1 MGGRYGKYGDMKRR
15 ARLRRSMALKNDVY
29 RFKQTSQKLKK
40 DKRIRLQSK
49 NKLKVSVEFSLNELA
64 DLKESST

>member
-1 MGGRYGKYGDMKRR
+1 MAGRYGKYGDMKRK
-15 ARLRRSMALKNDVY
+15 AGLRRSRALKKDVF

-49 NKLKVSVEFSLNELA
+49 NKLKVSVEFGSDELA
-64 DLKESST
+64 DLNESST